1 MEELEFKASDKSINP
16 QKLITVLLARWYFVV
31 LAIIASTIIAFLY
44 LRYTPNRYKA
54 ELTLKFQDEQEGQLG
69 DLFKYGRLSGRIEN
83 QMRTESVVL
92 KSRNITSKVLDYLG
106 VNYIATIK
114 GNFITSR
121 IYPNSYFDVKMIQ
134 LDSLDYGRSF
144 RIEFNTN
151 NTYKLFSSGDEVL
164 NNHQLGD
171 TILIGNT
178 LLSIVPVYPNKIN
191 DIKSAT
197 INISISSPTQLAN
210 SLRAPLQIDIEK
222 NTTTMNLSYESDI
235 AAFASDYLNAL
246 ANVYINEIVQ
256 KKKIAGEQS
265 IKFIDNQLIELS
277 KRVDMAQNKLTDFK
291 SGNKS
296 LSPTDIGKAE
306 FDRLIALETEK
317 GLMEYRKSQLKL
329 MQKRANNEGNKV
341 LEMVVFDPEDATSII
356 PLIELLNE
364 SILDYQSKISRYSAE
379 SPVVKE
385 NQSRIDEL
393 KRSLYKTLAVI
404 QASIDNKIVFVNKQI
419 NEANEALE
427 SLPAKEQALFNLERN
442 FKVNEKIFGYLQ
454 EKRLENLISLA
465 AIIPNIMVVEEALV
479 DNSPIFPK
487 PNNVYGM
494 ALAIGLGLGVGLIFL
509 FRLFNDKV
517 TDKETIEAGTDI
529 PVLGIINQLDDAAT
543 DAYGAYVLKN
553 PKSMFAESIRGIRT
567 NANFIL
573 KGEIHKIISLTSTVS
588 GEGKTF
594 CSINIAASA
603 AQLGYKVLIVGCDL
617 RRPKLHEAFDT
628 MTNKIGLTS
637 YLVNRNTIDEIIQPT
652 TLANLE
658 AVAAGPTPPNP
669 AELLQTKEF
678 DIFLETMK
686 ERYDFVFLDTAPVG
700 LVADSLTLL
709 AKADLNLYVFRANYS
724 RKNFCSIP
732 GTISAANDIK
742 NLYIIL
748 NAYDP
753 SNVAYSSVYTNQYS
767 SGYGG
772 YYYYGNY
779 YRGGYGTYGS
789 RYYQNYYT
797 GYYTD
802 VQDSKSVWS
811 TLKKKWFKR
820 KK

>member
-1 MEELEFKASDKSINP
+1 
-16 QKLITVLLARWYFVV
+16 
-31 LAIIASTIIAFLY
+31 
-44 LRYTPNRYKA
+44 
-54 ELTLKFQDEQEGQLG
+54 
-69 DLFKYGRLSGRIEN
+69 
-83 QMRTESVVL
+83 
-92 KSRNITSKVLDYLG
+92 
-106 VNYIATIK
+106 
-114 GNFITSR
+114 
-121 IYPNSYFDVKMIQ
+121 
-134 LDSLDYGRSF
+134 
-144 RIEFNTN
+144 
-151 NTYKLFSSGDEVL
+151 
-164 NNHQLGD
+164 
-171 TILIGNT
+171 
-178 LLSIVPVYPNKIN
+178 
-191 DIKSAT
+191 
-197 INISISSPTQLAN
+197 
-210 SLRAPLQIDIEK
+210 
-222 NTTTMNLSYESDI
+222 
-235 AAFASDYLNAL
+235 
-246 ANVYINEIVQ
+246 
-256 KKKIAGEQS
+256 
-265 IKFIDNQLIELS
+265 
-277 KRVDMAQNKLTDFK
+277 
-291 SGNKS
+291 
-296 LSPTDIGKAE
+296 
-306 FDRLIALETEK
+306 
-317 GLMEYRKSQLKL
+317 MEYRKSQLKL

-573 KGEIHKIISLTSTVS
+573 KGETHKIISLTSTVS

-779 YRGGYGTYGS
+779 YRGGYGTYGG